1 MNLIQEKIPYK
12 TARLSSTR
20 VITLGFLA
28 AIFVGALFL
37 LLPFATAPGEETDF
51 LTALFT
57 ATTSICVTGLVVVD
71 TYSHW
76 SLFGQIL
83 ILILVQIGGFGVI
96 TLYSMGML
104 ALKKRFTLRTR
115 MLIMDYYNLDSIEGL
130 IRFMIRV
137 IRGTLMIE
145 GLGAVLYAFVFIPQ
159 FGFARG
165 LWISIFNAVSAF
177 CNAGMD
183 VIGPSS
189 LIPYRT
195 DLPVNLIT
203 IFLIV
208 MGGLGYVVWFDCAST
223 LRGGIRKKYRP
234 LTIWKRLSEQTRLVL
249 WLTLFFLLSGT
260 VLVAIFE
267 WNNPA
272 TIGNLRSGEK
282 LLVSFFQS
290 VTFRTA
296 GFATVPQEALT
307 NQTVIAGCLYMLIG
321 GSPVGTAG
329 GIKTVT
335 FFVVVLNVISFIRD
349 REETIVFGRSI
360 SPKLVNKATAILTF
374 NVGLTL
380 ILILALMQ
388 TGDISASSA
397 AYEMFS
403 ATGTVGLSRGLTSS
417 LNTAGRILVMIGMYA
432 GRIGPIS
439 MALFFSTARPEQN
452 NIKHATG
459 HFIVG

>member
-1 MNLIQEKIPYK
+1 MKKKRRTILQPAHIIPV
-12 TARLSSTR
+12 S
-20 VITLGFLA
+20 FLA
-28 AIFVGALFL
+28 AIVVGTL
-37 LLPFATAPGEETDF
+37 LLLIPACTTPGRHTSP

-57 ATTSICVTGLVVVD
+57 ATTSVCVTGLVVVD
-71 TYSHW
+71 TYAHW
-76 SLFGQIL
+76 TTLGHAV
-83 ILILVQIGGFGVI
+83 ILVLIQIGGLGIIAAVS
-96 TLYSMGML
+96 TLTLLLRRRFSMRSYSLLHEAFNLQTRSGL
-104 ALKKRFTLRTR
+104 AVFLKRVLVSTG
-115 MLIMDYYNLDSIEGL
+115 IVEG
-130 IRFMIRV
+130 F
-137 IRGTLMIE
+137 
-145 GLGAVLYAFVFIPQ
+145 GAVLYAFALVPRY
-159 FGFARG
+159 GWGRG
-165 LWISIFNAVSAF
+165 IWYSAFTAISAF
-177 CNAGMD
+177 CNAGID
-183 VIGPSS
+183 LFGPDS
-189 LIPYRT
+189 LIPFQT
-195 DLPVNLIT
+195 DSWMLFVTMLM
-203 IFLIV
+203 IV
-208 MGGLGYVVWFDCAST
+208 LGGLGYVVWFDCAST
-223 LRGGIRKKYRP
+223 LRDGIRKKYRP

-349 REETIVFGRSI
+349 REETVVFGRSV

-403 ATGTVGLSRGLTSS
+403 ATGTGGLSRGLTSS